1 MTPVF
6 ARTAY
11 YAEQSN
17 KNAMTARPQITRLR
31 CSPTVPGT
39 ERGTI
44 APMHGVV
51 YSLRDKPVMGCRQIQ
66 LRARS
71 AWQNS
76 GYSRASPPTGSPKS
90 NYAGRFRAARY
101 SRGWADPADRRHR
114 RAEKSAG
121 GAIARTRS
129 PSPCRATTT
138 PTVPRG
144 PQRSAAAARLPHC
157 NRQDADPARSVTS
170 TRTMPSPTLTATV
183 ILSPGTAVARF
194 VPIGSLLRETIQGG
208 DTWTR

>member
-1 MTPVF
+1 VELSRPCTAWSTPSEISQLWAAGRSSYVP
-6 ARTAY
+6 AQRGRTAVTR
-11 YAEQSN
+11 ALRHRLAVPKVITLAASGQPGI
-17 KNAMTARPQITRLR
+17 AAVGQIRL
-31 CSPTVPGT
+31 TVVT
-39 ERGTI
+39 
-44 APMHGVV
+44 
-51 YSLRDKPVMGCRQIQ
+51 
-66 LRARS
+66 
-71 AWQNS
+71 
-76 GYSRASPPTGSPKS
+76 
-90 NYAGRFRAARY
+90 AGR
-101 SRGWADPADRRHR
+101 
-114 RAEKSAG
+114 KNQQG